1 MTAINNT
8 NITSDPGSSRPI
20 ARLRWIMEILRAK
33 DRGCPWDLKQDH
45 FTLKP
50 YLMEEACEVIDAIDD
65 EDDAELCKELGD
77 LLLQIVF
84 HAQIASERDAF
95 TLDDTARTIGDKL
108 VLRHPH
114 VFGDTKVDSAE
125 EVLQNWE
132 KIKLE
137 KENKKNV
144 LSGVP
149 KSLPALLTAYR
160 IQEKVSSVGF
170 DWKQP
175 AEVAPKVYEE
185 VEEFMVA
192 VKEGD
197 FKLAEEEFG
206 DLLFSLVNLG
216 RHSGINCEFA
226 LKKSND
232 KFRTRFTKMEE
243 LIKADGNKV
252 HNMGLE
258 KMDKYWDKVKDG
270 E

>member
-1 MTAINNT
+1 MFDKKTKI
-8 NITSDPGSSRPI
+8 DPGITQPI
-20 ARLRWIMEILRAK
+20 ARLQWIMETLRAK
-33 DRGCPWDLKQDH
+33 DGGCPWDLKQNH

-65 EDDAELCKELGD
+65 EDDNELCKELGD

-84 HAQIASERDAF
+84 HAQIASERNAF

-114 VFGDTKVDSAE
+114 VFGDTKVSSAK
-125 EVLQNWE
+125 EVLENWE
-132 KIKLE
+132 AIKLE

-149 KSLPALLTAYR
+149 KSLSALLTAYR

-170 DWKQP
+170 DWETP
-175 AEVAPKVYEE
+175 EETIPKVYEE
-185 VEEFMVA
+185 VNEFIEA
-192 VKEGD
+192 VKAGNFEHG
-197 FKLAEEEFG
+197 EEEFG
-206 DLLFSLVNLG
+206 DLLFSLVNLA

-232 KFRTRFTKMEE
+232 KFINRFTQMEE
-243 LIKADGNKV
+243 LIKKDGNEV
-252 HNMGLE
+252 HKLGL
-258 KMDKYWDKVKDG
+258 KKLDKYWDKVKTTETSD
-270 E
+270 